1 MAKLSAEIEELFHD
15 VRCALGAPVRSVELT
30 TEQLCS
36 LLKQAI
42 GDYSE
47 RVGNWAIENQ
57 WMTLY
62 GKNISSLDMGFS
74 MSVKTFDLSKNFAN
88 WFSKE
93 VGLQQEGPWEL
104 KKDFFMIERGKQV
117 YTVPAGRTI
126 NKVLWI
132 TPSSTQAAL
141 YASYGGFD
149 MGFAG
154 GYGQIGNGAIGGF
167 YVLPAADIAYMA
179 ADFDF
184 KNKMVRSDLVY
195 QVTAGPE
202 GTHLIHLMSTPGSR
216 LYRGVAPG
224 YGGLWGLDDCACWYT
239 YYDTA
244 TASDVDDCVNAHPG
258 DVIISPE
265 QVPMKALEYSTFND
279 PTKQTIRQ
287 LLIAKA
293 KELLGLIRGKYSG
306 KVNIPQAEMTMDYA
320 MFSQAGKD
328 EYNRIMDNLDKRL
341 DRMSPANLMKTQ
353 ADMMKSSK
361 EILDMTPLDWLVM

>member
-1 MAKLSAEIEELFHD
+1 MAKLSTDIEALFHN

-36 LLKQAI
+36 LLDQSI

-62 GKNISSLDMGFS
+62 GKQVSSLDMGFA
-74 MSVKTFDLSKNFAN
+74 MSIKTFDLSKNFAN

-104 KKDFFMIERGKQV
+104 KKDFFMIEPGKQV
-117 YTVPAGRTI
+117 YTVPSGRTI
-126 NKVLWI
+126 NKVLWV

-154 GYGQIGNGAIGGF
+154 GFGQIGNGALGGF

-179 ADFDF
+179 ADFAF
-184 KNKMVRSDLVY
+184 KNKMIRSDLVY

-216 LYRGVAPG
+216 LYSGAMPG
-224 YGGLWGLDDCACWYT
+224 YGGWGGMNGCACWYT
-239 YYDTA
+239 YYDTTSA
-244 TASDVDDCVNAHPG
+244 NIDECVNAHPG

-265 QVPMKALEYSTFND
+265 QVPMKELEFSSFND
-279 PTKQTIRQ
+279 PTKQIIRQ

-306 KVNIPQAEMTMDYA
+306 KVNIPQSEMTMDYA
-320 MFSQAGKD
+320 MLSQSGKD

-341 DRMSPANLMKTQ
+341 DRMSPANLLKTQ
-353 ADMMKSSK
+353 ADMMDSSK
-361 EILDMTPLDWLVM
+361 RILDMTPLGIYCL